1 MAGLSRLAN
10 KYLDQP
16 MNMGPDV
23 ARVAKETGI
32 QPMSRGEYLR
42 NVVGAIP
49 GIGDALAAAE
59 GLQGAA
65 EGDWGKAGLGALAA
79 IPMLTYHMTPYH
91 FEKFDLSKAK
101 KGLGGMMHGRDIY
114 TTDNPEGA
122 RLADLLEAYKN
133 YRGVQDWKLGQMNRV
148 QGYHGSPRAEPFT
161 HFDSEFM
168 GSGEGAQAFG
178 KGHYVAERPG
188 ITKRYAEMQGPMY
201 EPDLSEFSNVSKR
214 VYQDIE
220 SAFRSKDPLQY
231 LKRTLGG
238 YKSHLKTYRDVMSR
252 NDPSDVLYSRY
263 LDNKE
268 EFEKSVEEYAKYINE
283 LKLISPDQ
291 LENVKY
297 KGPLRSL
304 YEVSLEWP
312 GARESVDPMSR
323 EHFFQWDKQFSSQPK
338 HIKDALF
345 DIIEQHPDVAEPYAK
360 WLAEHNV
367 PGHTTHSLL
376 TLRPQDTIIAMEGAI
391 ESLMYERG
399 IPGIAFLDQPSRT
412 KKVGDRTYNYVV
424 FGDEIPRIISHN
436 NPSVLDMIWPK
447 K

>member
-1 MAGLSRLAN
+1 MAGL
-10 KYLDQP
+10 Q
-16 MNMGPDV
+16 
-23 ARVAKETGI
+23 
-32 QPMSRGEYLR
+32 
-42 NVVGAIP
+42 
-49 GIGDALAAAE
+49 
-59 GLQGAA
+59 
-65 EGDWGKAGLGALAA
+65 
-79 IPMLTYHMTPYH
+79 
-91 FEKFDLSKAK
+91 
-101 KGLGGMMHGRDIY
+101 
-114 TTDNPEGA
+114 
-122 RLADLLEAYKN
+122 DLLEAYRN
-133 YRGVQDWKLGQMNRV
+133 KLGEQEWRLGQQMNRV
-148 QGYHGSPRAEPFT
+148 PGAEEAMDLWGGWDTGGLAGAINVYHGSPRAKPFT
-161 HFDSEFM
+161 RFNSEFM

-178 KGHYVAERPG
+178 KGHYMAERPG

-214 VYQDIE
+214 VYSDIE

-252 NDPSDVLYSRY
+252 NDPSDALYSRY

-268 EFEKSVEEYAKYINE
+268 EYEKSVEEYAKYINE
-283 LKLISPDQ
+283 LKSISPDQ
-291 LENVKY
+291 LENIKY

-376 TLRPQDTIIAMEGAI
+376 TLQPQATIKAMEGAI
-391 ESLMYERG
+391 EPLMYERG

-436 NPSVLDMIWPK
+436 KPSLLDMLWPK